1 MTRGGDWCLDITND
15 GDSEVWAG
23 ALADNKWSIALLNR
37 HASAAANI
45 TLDYVS
51 MLNAT
56 KGTSFAVRSIWDAT
70 DVGTHKDSYT
80 AEVAQQA
87 VKYLILTPTA
97 SI

>member
-56 KGTSFAVRSIWDAT
+56 KGTSFAVRSIWDAA